1 MTQATPTTVNAE
13 LVPQVSRL
21 LSTRTL
27 SVFAEESRQDGESL
41 QQAVERYDI
50 DYAWHVLCSPRT
62 LDAVVAA
69 LEARLTRELT
79 AQQRDEVVSV
89 LKAAAAHQASDLLM
103 SFDNDLASQL
113 ALLMMGAWGLATPE
127 QPSVEVA

>member
-1 MTQATPTTVNAE
+1 MTQATPTIVNAE
-13 LVPQVSRL
+13 LVPQVARL
-21 LSTRTL
+21 LPTRTL
-27 SVFAEESRQDGESL
+27 TLFAEESRQDGESL

-50 DYAWHVLCSPRT
+50 DYAWHVLGSPRT

-103 SFDNDLASQL
+103 SFDNDLALQL
-113 ALLMMGAWGLATPE
+113 ASLMMGAWGLETPE
-127 QPSVEVA
+127 LPSVEVA